1 MSDPP
6 RLRDLPGG
14 DDFARSLLR
23 DAAPTRPFTAADAA
37 RLTAAVSQAGAAS
50 SGTWLSA
57 SALPKALA
65 AVALVAAGAGAWRAT
80 RSSAPAAPVAVT
92 RASVAAP
99 AAAPAR
105 PPSPPVA
112 APSAVAAR
120 VVASAPFPVARTAP
134 ALVAPVALAPPPAAP
149 VAAAPIVAVTHAP
162 ITPARPAVTAAAPS
176 LAHAAP
182 PRPAVAPA
190 ASDVAP
196 PTLGDEVL
204 AVTQARAALRN
215 NPARAV
221 EILAR
226 AERSVTRPQLLDER
240 DLVHIEALVRL
251 GRWAEARDRAIA
263 LEARAPR
270 SPQSAR
276 ARALLRGAP

>member
-1 MSDPP
+1 MSDPT

-14 DDFARSLLR
+14 DDFTRSLLR
-23 DAAPTRPFTAADAA
+23 DAAPTRPFTPADAA
-37 RLTAAVSQAGAAS
+37 RLTAAVSQAGAAT

-65 AVALVAAGAGAWRAT
+65 AVALVAAGVGAWRAT
-80 RSSAPAAPVAVT
+80 RSDPPAAPVAAM
-92 RASVAAP
+92 RASSAAP
-99 AAAPAR
+99 VVARTSSPA
-105 PPSPPVA
+105 VA

-120 VVASAPFPVARTAP
+120 VVAPAPVAAP
-134 ALVAPVALAPPPAAP
+134 PAAPVAPVALAPTPAAP
-149 VAAAPIVAVTHAP
+149 VVAVTHAP
-162 ITPARPAVTAAAPS
+162 VAPARPAVTAAPS
-176 LAHAAP
+176 LAYAAP

-190 ASDVAP
+190 ASDAAP
-196 PTLGDEVL
+196 PTLGDEVR
-204 AVTQARAALRN
+204 AVTQARAALRS

-240 DLVHIEALVRL
+240 DLVHVEALARL
-251 GRWAEARDRAIA
+251 GRWAEARDRALA

>member
-23 DAAPTRPFTAADAA
+23 DAAPTRPFTPADAA
-37 RLTAAVSQAGAAS
+37 RLTAAVSHAGAAT

-80 RSSAPAAPVAVT
+80 RSAPPAAPVTVT
-92 RASVAAP
+92 RASTATPVV
-99 AAAPAR
+99 AR
-105 PPSPPVA
+105 PHTSSPAVA

-120 VVASAPFPVARTAP
+120 VVAPVAVTPTAP
-134 ALVAPVALAPPPAAP
+134 ARVALAPTPAVPVVAPAAP
-149 VAAAPIVAVTHAP
+149 VAVAAPRVLLA
-162 ITPARPAVTAAAPS
+162 PARPAVAAAAPS
-176 LAHAAP
+176 HAAP
-182 PRPAVAPA
+182 PRPSVALA
-190 ASDVAP
+190 ASDAPP

-226 AERSVTRPQLLDER
+226 AERAVTRPQLLDER
-240 DLVHIEALVRL
+240 DLVHVEALARL
-251 GRWAEARDRAIA
+251 GRWAEARDRALA

>member
-37 RLTAAVSQAGAAS
+37 RLTAAVSQASAAT

-80 RSSAPAAPVAVT
+80 RSDAPAAPVAVT
-92 RASVAAP
+92 RVSAAVPGVARASSPAVVAPP
-99 AAAPAR
+99 AI
-105 PPSPPVA
+105 
-112 APSAVAAR
+112 AAR
-120 VVASAPFPVARTAP
+120 VVAPAPVPVPRTAP
-134 ALVAPVALAPPPAAP
+134 ALVAPVALAPTPAAPVITAP
-149 VAAAPIVAVTHAP
+149 VAAAHAP
-162 ITPARPAVTAAAPS
+162 IAPTRPAVTTAPS

-190 ASDVAP
+190 ATDAAP

-240 DLVHIEALVRL
+240 DLVHVEALTRL

>member
-37 RLTAAVSQAGAAS
+37 RLTAAVSQASAAT

-80 RSSAPAAPVAVT
+80 RSGAPAAPVAVT
-92 RASVAAP
+92 RASAAVPGVARASSPAVVAP
-99 AAAPAR
+99 PAI
-105 PPSPPVA
+105 
-112 APSAVAAR
+112 AAR
-120 VVASAPFPVARTAP
+120 VVAPVAVTPTAP
-134 ALVAPVALAPPPAAP
+134 TPAALAPTPAPP
-149 VAAAPIVAVTHAP
+149 VVAVTHTPIAP
-162 ITPARPAVTAAAPS
+162 TRPAVTTAPS

-190 ASDVAP
+190 ATDVAP

-240 DLVHIEALVRL
+240 DLVHVEALTRL